1 MFVRNIKGYTPLNN
15 KNATYSRGA
24 FRFGAYNN
32 MKGFIDNP
40 NLNQYVDM
48 LIIDSNYGNIMD
60 NPIAGHAD
68 GSDIHPY
75 NVSLLPLIHC

>member
-1 MFVRNIKGYTPLNN
+1 MGRSHLYFNANKGDKT
-15 KNATYSRGA
+15 
-24 FRFGAYNN
+24 
-32 MKGFIDNP
+32 I
-40 NLNQYVDM
+40 
-48 LIIDSNYGNIMD
+48 